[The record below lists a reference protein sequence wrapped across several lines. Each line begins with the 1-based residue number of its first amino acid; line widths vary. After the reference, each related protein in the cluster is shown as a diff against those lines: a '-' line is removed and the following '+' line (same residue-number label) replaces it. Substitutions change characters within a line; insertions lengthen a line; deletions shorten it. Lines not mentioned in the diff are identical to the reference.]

1 MHTMVDSNVLI
12 DIAYRDPQWR
22 DWSAGQ
28 IRDAARSGL
37 LFINPVIYS
46 EFSYRFEAIDDV
58 DAVLDPEE
66 FRREPLPFAAAF
78 AAAQAF
84 RIYRA
89 KGGARQRVLP
99 DFFIGAHAAIRGYRI
114 LTRDPSGYRAYFPDL
129 DIIAPDTH
137 P

>member
-1 MHTMVDSNVLI
+1 M
-12 DIAYRDPQWR
+12 
-22 DWSAGQ
+22 
-28 IRDAARSGL
+28 ARLVCGANPRCGAIGPLVHQSGDL
-37 LFINPVIYS
+37 QR
-46 EFSYRFEAIDDV
+46 FSYRFEAIDDV